1 MAYGGFVDRLASDDT
16 EVRVTTFPDGSVDTY
31 YTVFD
36 EHGERITDRETF
48 GKRIASGDLT
58 SISIE
63 YESREP
69 GGQAPNMAV
78 QAHALGEETTVVGHL
93 DDPVFDELPFEALS
107 MGEPSRIDVY
117 PFDDDDL
124 VFARTS
130 ADIDTWSLDDLR
142 AVSPP
147 ARDPL
152 SADVVCCGNW
162 ASLEG
167 VTAALSELAAETAEG
182 GTFVLDPG
190 PVSSRSRADVS
201 ELLATLGDL
210 ESVFDVIYSV
220 NPEELEYTA
229 EAADIEAKTDRERLA
244 GVRTVAEISGAV
256 LHASDRAVVAPAEAE
271 IETEIETETEVE
283 TETKTEPGDEIVVP
297 NLDAEE
303 PRRRTGAGD
312 RFSAAVAI
320 ARAREWDWT
329 RALALGNLCATYYVE
344 TAETGDPSAL
354 SSYLG
359 RRSGN

>member
-1 MAYGGFVDRLASDDT
+1 MTYGRLVDRFTSDDT
-16 EVRVTTFPDGSVDTY
+16 QVRVTTFPDGSVDTY

-48 GKRIASGDLT
+48 GKLIASGDLT

-63 YESREP
+63 RESREP
-69 GGQAPNMAV
+69 GGQAPNMAI
-78 QAHALGEETTVVGHL
+78 QTHALGEETTVVGHL
-93 DDPVFDELPFEALS
+93 DDPVFDELPFETLS

-130 ADIDTWSLDDLR
+130 ADIDSWSLADLR
-142 AVSPP
+142 TVSLST
-147 ARDPL
+147 RDPL

-167 VTAALSELAAETAEG
+167 LTAALSELAVETVDG

-190 PVSSRSRADVS
+190 PVKNRSRGAVS
-201 ELLATLGDL
+201 ELLETLGEL
-210 ESVFDVIYSV
+210 ESAFDVVYSV

-244 GVRTVAEISGAV
+244 EVRTVADISGAV

-271 IETEIETETEVE
+271 IETEIETEVE
-283 TETKTEPGDEIVVP
+283 TETKTKSGDEIVVP

-329 RALALGNLCATYYVE
+329 GALALGNLCATYYVE
-344 TAETGDPSAL
+344 TAETGDPEVL
-354 SSYLG
+354 SSYLD
-359 RRSGN
+359 RRSEN

>member
-1 MAYGGFVDRLASDDT
+1 MGYGGLTDRLASDDT
-16 EVRVTTFPDGSVDTY
+16 RVRVTTFPDGSVDTY

-48 GKRIASGDLT
+48 GKRIADGDLT

-63 YESREP
+63 RESREP

-130 ADIDTWSLDDLR
+130 ADIDTWSLADLR

-167 VTAALSELAAETAEG
+167 LTAALSELAAETAEG

-190 PVSSRSRADVS
+190 PVSSRSRAAVS

-210 ESVFDVIYSV
+210 ESTFDVVYSV

-229 EAADIEAKTDRERLA
+229 EAADIEAETDRERLA
-244 GVRTVAEISGAV
+244 GVRTVAGISGAV
-256 LHASDRAVVAPAEAE
+256 LHASDRAVVATVEAE
-271 IETEIETETEVE
+271 IETESETEVG
-283 TETKTEPGDEIVVP
+283 TETGDEIVVP

-320 ARAREWDWT
+320 ARARGWDWAG
-329 RALALGNLCATYYVE
+329 ALALGNLCATYYVE
-344 TAETGDPSAL
+344 TAETGNLAAL
-354 SSYLG
+354 SSYLD
-359 RRSGN
+359 RRSGD